1 MSGEISPQD
10 VTALFEQTDR
20 AHLAEIGIVDLGF
33 ILKRFLVMVV
43 RYLGYLTKESG
54 LQEEFSS

>member
-43 RYLGYLTKESG
+43 RYLGYLTKEPG
-54 LQEEFSS
+54 